1 MAKEHP
7 NQIKA
12 KLTYCVD
19 DGTIPVNETKDMISK
34 MPSYS
39 GNFDQHIM
47 PIKNGRQTSQHLNL
61 DLNGFELVNHNSHV
75 EEFINKD
82 DLITIYYPEVRE
94 LIKNHTAASEVV
106 IFDHT
111 IRTGNEKKR
120 AAMLLREPV
129 RRVHN
134 DYTEWSGPQRVRDIM
149 DDKAEKLLE
158 KRFAIIQ
165 VWRPTQPVLLSN
177 PLALCDARSLNKR
190 DLIISERRYP
200 NRVGQTY
207 QIKYNKDHE
216 WFYFPKMKRNEAIIF
231 KVYDSETDG
240 RARFTAHTS
249 FDDPLTPTNA
259 LPRES
264 IEVRALVFFN

>member
-1 MAKEHP
+1 MGQEHSGHVE
-7 NQIKA
+7 A
-12 KLTYCVD
+12 ELTYCVD
-19 DGTIPVNETKDMISK
+19 DGTMPVNETKDMITK

-47 PIKNGRQTSQHLNL
+47 LIENGRQTSQHLNL
-61 DLNGFELVNHNSHV
+61 DVNGFELVAHNTKV
-75 EEFINKD
+75 DDFIDENQ
-82 DLITIYYPEVRE
+82 LQTIYYPEVKE
-94 LIKNHTAASEVV
+94 LVKKHTQASEVV

-120 AAMLLREPV
+120 ETMLLREPV

-134 DYTEWSGPQRVRDIM
+134 DYTEWSGPQRVRDIIP
-149 DDKAEKLLE
+149 DKAEILLQ

-165 VWRPTQPVLLSN
+165 VWRPTQKIVQSN
-177 PLALCDARSLNKR
+177 PLALCDARSLNKT
-190 DLIISERRYP
+190 DLIIAERRYP
-200 NRVGQTY
+200 DRIGQTY
-207 QIKYNKDHE
+207 QIKHNETHA

-240 RARFTAHTS
+240 RARFTPHTS
-249 FDDPLTPTNA
+249 FEDPTTPKSA
-259 LPRES
+259 MPRES

>member
-1 MAKEHP
+1 MGQQHSGHVEAE
-7 NQIKA
+7 
-12 KLTYCVD
+12 LTYCVD
-19 DGTIPVNETKDMISK
+19 DGTMPVNETKDMITK

-47 PIKNGRQTSQHLNL
+47 LIENGRQTSQHLNL
-61 DLNGFELVNHNSHV
+61 DVNGFELVAHNTKV
-75 EEFINKD
+75 DDFIDENQ
-82 DLITIYYPEVRE
+82 LQTIYYPEVKE
-94 LIKNHTAASEVV
+94 LVKKHTQASEVI

-120 AAMLLREPV
+120 EAMLLREPV

-134 DYTEWSGPQRVRDIM
+134 DYTEWSGPQRVRDIIP
-149 DDKAEKLLE
+149 DKAEILLQ

-165 VWRPTQPVLLSN
+165 VWRPTQKIVQSN
-177 PLALCDARSLNKR
+177 PLALCDARSLNKT
-190 DLIISERRYP
+190 DLIIAERRYP
-200 NRVGQTY
+200 DRIGQTY
-207 QIKYNKDHE
+207 QIKHNETHA

-240 RARFTAHTS
+240 RARFTPHTS
-249 FDDPLTPTNA
+249 FEDPTTPKSA
-259 LPRES
+259 MPRES